1 MNPENS
7 FIQEDSLMPKTPP
20 SEATLGSAPRALRTF
35 EDDIADAVRDGNGS
49 VLNIAMA
56 EQKRKDNAAVYV
68 IKKKSNTLYI
78 IFGILLLVISFGLI
92 GYVVYEKYGS
102 QVLPDVLRG
111 TASIVHPS
119 IRADKTTPIDLNALL
134 PKNGINQSL
143 LYKLGGSDL
152 STQTVSIAI
161 PTVTEETEAGEIVRM
176 AETKEIMPRLA
187 RNAPNLLTRSLA
199 TSTVLG
205 VYAGDIAEPFIIL
218 KTNSYEG
225 AFSGML
231 DWEDFMSDDLFTF
244 MGIILPNGEVA
255 PAKVPEK
262 SFEPAQVAT
271 STNASSTSSSTP
283 VAVAPVVVAPSAPVV
298 DPRDITKFLDRTI
311 KNKDMRVIQDDS
323 GKIYM
328 LYGFANRNTIIIT
341 TSVESFFAV
350 SSRLR

>member
-1 MNPENS
+1 L
-7 FIQEDSLMPKTPP
+7 D
-20 SEATLGSAPRALRTF
+20 SAPRALRTF
-35 EDDIADAVRDGNGS
+35 EDDIADAVRDGKGS
-49 VLNIAMA
+49 ALNIALA
-56 EQKRKDNAAVYV
+56 EQKRKDTAVEYV
-68 IKKKSNTLYI
+68 IRKKSNKLYI
-78 IFGILLLVISFGLI
+78 FFGILLFIVSFGVI
-92 GYVVYEKYGS
+92 GYIVYEKYGS

-119 IRADKTTPIDLNALL
+119 IRADKTTPIDLNTLL

-152 STQTVSIAI
+152 STQTISVAI
-161 PTVTEETEAGEIVRM
+161 PTITVVGEAGEIVRM
-176 AETKEIMPRLA
+176 AETKDIMPRLA
-187 RNAPNLLTRSLA
+187 RNAPSLLTRSLA

-255 PAKVPEK
+255 PIKEAPVVQIE
-262 SFEPAQVAT
+262 STASSSAT
-271 STNASSTSSSTP
+271 STASSSTP
-283 VAVAPVVVAPSAPVV
+283 QPPLAPAI
-298 DPRDITKFLDRTI
+298 DPRDISKFLDRTI
-311 KNKDMRVIQDDS
+311 KNKDMRVIQDDT
-323 GKIYM
+323 GKIYL